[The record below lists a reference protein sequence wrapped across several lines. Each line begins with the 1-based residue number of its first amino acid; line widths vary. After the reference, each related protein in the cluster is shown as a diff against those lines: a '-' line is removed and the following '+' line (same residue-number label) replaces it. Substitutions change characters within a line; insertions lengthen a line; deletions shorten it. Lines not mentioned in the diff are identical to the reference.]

1 MLPQLVLFAIL
12 CASSSGFK
20 LPWVGHKARVVPR
33 QEPVVQNSEFSSKGP
48 VLTLTEPN
56 TQTRV
61 HLVGVAHGS
70 SSSAELVDDVIAK
83 LNPSN
88 VVLELCDERFLSISL
103 DARVRP
109 RNNESMTS
117 WFDGKVR
124 IIDEEDRLKSTNA
137 LKYSLNRTAQVAR
150 WISAQGFVAGVFV
163 LMGLAVASLQKAAR
177 SGSKVKMSDEF
188 VTAIRA
194 AERQNIELTLGDAP
208 QADTLNSVKRV
219 FTRDLFDVEQI
230 AEGTKLLWFSML
242 GVGPYHSNVKL
253 GSTMERRLLD
263 ESQWLNIPR
272 AYLTNRT
279 MLQGLFPLLLLSTS
293 ATLVTMALKEAGAAT
308 DTVDPSALALDA
320 AVDGSFPTLGLA
332 SSFFSV
338 LFSDLPLPV
347 EQFVDTSIDALG
359 ILVLIRLARLI
370 GTDRD
375 AILAKSIQDAC
386 RRHKG
391 EEIVVVI
398 GMLHANGVARWLLS
412 GKDPENF

>member
-1 MLPQLVLFAIL
+1 
-12 CASSSGFK
+12 
-20 LPWVGHKARVVPR
+20 
-33 QEPVVQNSEFSSKGP
+33 
-48 VLTLTEPN
+48 
-56 TQTRV
+56 V

-70 SSSAELVDDVIAK
+70 SSSAALVDDVIGK
-83 LNPSN
+83 INPSN

-177 SGSKVKMSDEF
+177 GGNKVKMSDEF
-188 VTAIRA
+188 VTAILA

-208 QADTLNSVKRV
+208 QADTLNAVKRV
-219 FTRDLFDVEQI
+219 FTRDLFDVKQI

-242 GVGPYHSNVKL
+242 GVGPYHSNTKL

-293 ATLVTMALKEAGAAT
+293 ASLVTMALKEAGAT
-308 DTVDPSALALDA
+308 DTVDPSVLGA
-320 AVDGSFPTLGLA
+320 AAAAAATDGSFPTLGLA

-338 LFSDLPLPV
+338 IFSDLPLPV
-347 EQFVDTSIDALG
+347 EQLVDTSIDALG

-375 AILAKSIQDAC
+375 AILAKSIQETC